1 MADLITTTQ
10 FETRTGRSLTVAQTT
25 QVEALIT
32 DASALVVDIVGD
44 STITDDWDIATPAT
58 VPASIVP
65 VVVSMV
71 RRALDN
77 PNGYSQESI
86 GNYSY
91 SIASGSSA
99 GLFANKDE
107 IRAIRKAAGSSGIA
121 SLNLDSHLPT
131 GPNYDVWLDGAL

>member
-10 FETRTGRSLTVAQTT
+10 FETRTGRTLTATQAT

-44 STITDDWDIATPAT
+44 ADITDPWTVVT

-71 RRALDN
+71 RRAMDN

-91 SIASGSSA
+91 SIGSGTTA

-107 IRAIRKAAGSSGIA
+107 VRAIRKAAGSSGIA
-121 SLNLDSHLPT
+121 SLNLESDLP
-131 GPNYDVWLDGAL
+131 YRAHIAWLDGAL